1 MIKSDEWY
9 SPPEILEF
17 GAHMCGGPFTVDP
30 CPRANLDGAQQGG
43 PGDPWLNMF
52 WQYFEGC
59 KPEIEWRNGETA
71 DRVWLNPPYSKPL
84 PWAEFV
90 ESRAI
95 DHDRAEWESLK
106 RDHDCGAPVSSRVRP
121 MPPIAVLT
129 RIDPSTKWW
138 AALERASQLAS
149 HAALYMFS
157 NRIRFLRPGEDGSP
171 VRGKAPSFPVVLWVL
186 NGEPTAWHDWCRAY
200 GPTLH
205 MTHNPRV
212 PDTAISRWELQE
224 SFDGRADREYEEERD
239 AR

>member
-1 MIKSDEWY
+1 MTKSDQWY
-9 SPPEILEF
+9 TPPEILEF
-17 GAHMCGGPFTVDP
+17 AAHMCGGPFTVDP

-43 PGDPWLNMF
+43 PGDPWRDSVG
-52 WQYFEGC
+52 QYFDGC
-59 KPEIEWRNGETA
+59 KPEIEWREGETY

-121 MPPIAVLT
+121 MPPTAVLT

-138 AALERASQLAS
+138 AALERAGQLAS

-157 NRIRFLRPGEDGSP
+157 NRIRFLRPGDDGSP
-171 VRGKAPSFPVVLWVL
+171 VRGKAPSFPVVLWIL
-186 NGEPTAWHDWCRAY
+186 NGEITAWHDWCRAY
-200 GPTLH
+200 GPNLNE
-205 MTHNPRV
+205 THHDGPN
-212 PDTAISRWELQE
+212 TAISKWEIQE
-224 SFDGRADREYEEERD
+224 SFDGRAGREYEEERD

>member
-1 MIKSDEWY
+1 MTKSDEWY
-9 SPPEILEF
+9 TPPEILEF
-17 GAHMCGGPFTVDP
+17 AAYMCGGPFTVDP

-43 PGDPWLNMF
+43 SGDPWRAIVGP
-52 WQYFEGC
+52 YFEGC

-95 DHDRAEWESLK
+95 DHDRAEWDSLK
-106 RDHDCGAPVSSRVRP
+106 RDHDCGAPVSTRVRP
-121 MPPIAVLT
+121 MPPTAVLT

-149 HAALYMFS
+149 HAALYMLS
-157 NRIRFLRPGEDGSP
+157 NRVRFLRPGDDGSP

-186 NGEPTAWHDWCRAY
+186 NGEPTAWYDWCGAY
-200 GPTLH
+200 GPNLNE
-205 MTHNPRV
+205 THHDGPN
-212 PDTAISRWELQE
+212 TAISRWELQE
-224 SFDGRADREYEEERD
+224 GIDGRSRAEYEEELD